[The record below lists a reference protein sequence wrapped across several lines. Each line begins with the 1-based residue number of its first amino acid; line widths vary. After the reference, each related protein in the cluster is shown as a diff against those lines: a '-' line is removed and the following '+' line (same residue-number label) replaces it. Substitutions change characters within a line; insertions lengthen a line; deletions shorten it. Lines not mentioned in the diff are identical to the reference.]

1 VALALVLAGGFGAL
15 DGLVPAA
22 SAATT
27 VSCGS
32 TISTAGSYALAANCS
47 AGITIT
53 ASDVTLNLNGHTM
66 TGAGGFSDGVVVDDS
81 GGAVRGVTIQGPGKI
96 TGYDIG
102 VEIGGGGGGGGVS
115 GSSVSGLTFTNNAW
129 GIQLNSGSGNTV
141 SGNTAKDNLVGG
153 IVLWAENGDTISA
166 NAANN
171 NSAIGIDVAVGSTG
185 NTVSDNAANNDG
197 FGIVVNPGSTGNTI
211 SANDA
216 HGNPDDDLADLN
228 DACDTNT
235 WTGNTF
241 KTANQTCIH

>member
-1 VALALVLAGGFGAL
+1 VTASLSTTAGG
-15 DGLVPAA
+15 
-22 SAATT
+22 
-27 VSCGS
+27 CQRR
-32 TISTAGSYALAANCS
+32 
-47 AGITIT
+47 
-53 ASDVTLNLNGHTM
+53 
-66 TGAGGFSDGVVVDDS
+66 DDPWTRQDHRIRHRRRNWWWWR
-81 GGAVRGVTIQGPGKI
+81 RGR
-96 TGYDIG
+96 
-102 VEIGGGGGGGGVS
+102 ER
-115 GSSVSGLTFTNNAW
+115 SSVSGLTFTNNAW
-129 GIQLNSGSGNTV
+129 GIELNSGSGNAV

-153 IVLWAENGDTISA
+153 ILLQAENGDTISG

-185 NTVSDNAANNDG
+185 NTVSGNAANNDG
-197 FGIVVNPGSTGNTI
+197 FGIVVNPGSTANTI